1 MEYRSEWLQKC
12 KVEIYTKH
20 NSHGSVIEA
29 LAYSYM
35 LIELN
40 VKYALSNALG
50 LLLTKSDVLD

>member
-20 NSHGSVIEA
+20 NSRGSVIEA

-50 LLLTKSDVLD
+50 LLLT